1 MSNLTYLTR
10 GNANPQGKPRVYFC
24 CHPDDRELFF
34 DSISSLILKYHNCAI
49 WYNADPN
56 EPHDRE
62 ERELNLSQMQLF
74 VIPITYKLL
83 ARSSDAMDW
92 EIPFAIRNHIPV
104 LPIIEEEGLEKMFA
118 EKFGDIQYLDPN
130 VKDVT
135 AIPYEEKLKK
145 YLDSVLVGDELAA
158 QVRAAF
164 DAYIF
169 LSYRKKDRS
178 QAQQL
183 MRLIHENDF
192 CRDIAIWY
200 DEFLTPGDNF
210 NSAIAE
216 ALKKS
221 ELFTLVVTPNLLEKP
236 NYVMTD
242 EYPMA
247 KKASKDIFPVE
258 MTKTGRKELEECYTG
273 IPSCT
278 KAQDSAALSKELLKH
293 LQEVAVR
300 ENDEDPQHNYFIGI
314 AYLSGID
321 VEVNH
326 EKAVELIKGSAEK
339 EYEPAIEKLVNMY
352 RTGEGVERDY
362 REAISWQKKLV
373 EHREKIWNEEQSE
386 EASDELFSALWDL
399 GDYYEELQDLKNWRK
414 SWEKALTLCEQVRK
428 KHHFSKVSRNISVSY
443 NELGDISK
451 AEGKISEGRKY
462 YELSLEISKS
472 LAEESPTI
480 ENRRDLSV
488 SYERLENISKAE
500 GNLSEARRYYE
511 LVLNISKSLAE
522 ESPTIENR
530 RGLSA
535 SYNRLGDISQAEGNI
550 SEARRYYELSLEIFK
565 SLAEESPTIENRRGL
580 SVSYERLGN
589 ISKAEENISE
599 ARRYYE
605 PALEISESLAEE
617 SLTIENRR
625 DLSVS
630 YERLGDI
637 SEAEGNLFEAR
648 RYYELSLEIF
658 KSLAE
663 ESPTIENRRGLSISY
678 EKLGNISKAEGN
690 ISEAR
695 RYYEPAL
702 ETSKSLAEESPTIE
716 NRRDLSVS
724 YEKLGDIG
732 KAEGNISEAR
742 RYYELSLEIRKSLT
756 EESPTIENRRD
767 LSVSYN
773 KLGNISQA
781 EGNISEARRYYE
793 LDLEISKSLAEESP
807 TIENR
812 RDLSVS
818 YNRLGDISEA
828 EEARRYYE
836 LGLEISKS
844 LVEETDAPQ
853 AWDDVAASLCVLG
866 MLDGISVPH
875 LQEALEIWTDLVEKY
890 PENISYVQKMDLIK
904 ELLNENK

>member
-10 GNANPQGKPRVYFC
+10 GKSSPQGKPRVYFC

-56 EPHDRE
+56 EPYDRE
-62 ERELNLSQMQLF
+62 ERELDLSQMQLF

-92 EIPFAIRNHIPV
+92 EIQFAIRNHIPV
-104 LPIIEEEGLEKMFA
+104 LPIIEEVGLEKMFA

-130 VKDVT
+130 VKDIT

-145 YLDSVLVGDELAA
+145 YINSVLVGDELAA

-183 MRLIHENDF
+183 MRLIHENAF

-210 NSAIAE
+210 NSAIEE

-221 ELFTLVVTPNLLEKP
+221 ELFTLVVTPNLLENP
-236 NYVMTD
+236 NYVMTK

-247 KKASKDIFPVE
+247 KKESKDIFPVE
-258 MTKTGRKELEECYTG
+258 MTETGRKELEKYYTD

-293 LQEVAVR
+293 LQEVAVK
-300 ENDEDPQHNYFIGI
+300 ENDEDPQHNYFIGL

-339 EYEPAIEKLVNMY
+339 EYEPAIEKLVGMY

-373 EHREKIWNEEQSE
+373 ERREKIWNEEQSE
-386 EASDELFSALWDL
+386 EAFDSLFSSLWDL

-414 SWEKALTLCEQVRK
+414 SWEKALALCEQVRSK
-428 KHHFSKVSRNISVSY
+428 YHFSDTDRNIFVCY
-443 NELGDISK
+443 NNLGD
-451 AEGKISEGRKY
+451 
-462 YELSLEISKS
+462 
-472 LAEESPTI
+472 
-480 ENRRDLSV
+480 
-488 SYERLENISKAE
+488 ISKAE

-511 LVLNISKSLAE
+511 LSM
-522 ESPTIENR
+522 
-530 RGLSA
+530 
-535 SYNRLGDISQAEGNI
+535 
-550 SEARRYYELSLEIFK
+550 EIFK

-580 SVSYERLGN
+580 SVSYNNLGD
-589 ISKAEENISE
+589 ISKAEGNLSE

-605 PALEISESLAEE
+605 F
-617 SLTIENRR
+617 
-625 DLSVS
+625 
-630 YERLGDI
+630 Y
-637 SEAEGNLFEAR
+637 
-648 RYYELSLEIF
+648 
-658 KSLAE
+658 
-663 ESPTIENRRGLSISY
+663 
-678 EKLGNISKAEGN
+678 
-690 ISEAR
+690 
-695 RYYEPAL
+695 
-702 ETSKSLAEESPTIE
+702 
-716 NRRDLSVS
+716 
-724 YEKLGDIG
+724 
-732 KAEGNISEAR
+732 
-742 RYYELSLEIRKSLT
+742 
-756 EESPTIENRRD
+756 
-767 LSVSYN
+767 
-773 KLGNISQA
+773 
-781 EGNISEARRYYE
+781 
-793 LDLEISKSLAEESP
+793 LEISKSLAEESP

-812 RDLSVS
+812 RDLSIS
-818 YNRLGDISEA
+818 YERFGNISKA
-828 EEARRYYE
+828 EGKISEARRYYE
-836 LGLEISKS
+836 LALEIRKNLAKESPTIENRRDLSISYSKLGDISRADGKLSEARRYYELALEISKS
-844 LVEETDAPQ
+844 LAEESPTIENRRALSISYERLGNISKAEGDFSEAKRYYELDLEISKSLAEEADTPQ
-853 AWDDVAASLCVLG
+853 AFDDLALSLYFLG
-866 MLDGISVPH
+866 TFDGISVPY
-875 LQEALEIWTDLVEKY
+875 LQEALKIWTELAEKY
-890 PENISYVQKMDLIK
+890 PESTEYEKKCWAVKKMLKFNKIHLLIKRFNISNAVKKLIEK
-904 ELLNENK
+904 FKNKGE

>member
-10 GNANPQGKPRVYFC
+10 GKASPQGKPRVYFC

-56 EPHDRE
+56 EPYDRE
-62 ERELNLSQMQLF
+62 ERELDLSQMQLF
-74 VIPITYKLL
+74 VVPITYKLL

-104 LPIIEEEGLEKMFA
+104 LPVIEEENLEKMLA
-118 EKFGDIQYLDPN
+118 EKFEDIQYLDPN

-158 QVRAAF
+158 QVRGAF

-210 NSAIAE
+210 NSAIEE

-221 ELFTLVVTPNLLEKP
+221 ELFTLVVTPNLLENP
-236 NYVMTD
+236 NYVMTK

-247 KKASKDIFPVE
+247 KKESKDIFPVE
-258 MTKTGRKELEECYTG
+258 MTETGRKELEKYYTD

-293 LQEVAVR
+293 LQEVAVK
-300 ENDEDPQHNYFIGI
+300 ENDEDPQHNYFIGL

-339 EYEPAIEKLVNMY
+339 EYESAIEKLVSMY

-386 EASDELFSALWDL
+386 VSYNSLFNALWDL
-399 GDYYEELQDLKNWRK
+399 GDYYRELQDLKNWRK
-414 SWEKALTLCEQVRK
+414 SWEKALALCEKVRIEQ
-428 KHHFSKVSRNISVSY
+428 HFSRANRNISVCY
-443 NELGDISK
+443 NNLGDISK
-451 AEGKISEGRKY
+451 AEGKLTEAKRY
-462 YELSLEISKS
+462 YELDLGISKSLAEESPTIENLGGLSVSYNKLGDISQAEGNLSKARRYYELDLGISKSLAEESPTMENRRGLLISYERLGDISEAEGKLTEAKRYYELDLGISKSLAEESPTIENLGGLSVSYNKLGDISEAEGNLSEARRYYELALEIRKSLVKESPTIENRRGLLISYERLGNISKAEGKISEARRYYELESEISKS

-480 ENRRDLSV
+480 EDRRDLLI
-488 SYERLENISKAE
+488 SYNKLGDISKAE
-500 GNLSEARRYYE
+500 GKLTEARRYYE
-511 LVLNISKSLAE
+511 L
-522 ESPTIENR
+522 ES
-530 RGLSA
+530 
-535 SYNRLGDISQAEGNI
+535 
-550 SEARRYYELSLEIFK
+550 
-565 SLAEESPTIENRRGL
+565 
-580 SVSYERLGN
+580 
-589 ISKAEENISE
+589 
-599 ARRYYE
+599 
-605 PALEISESLAEE
+605 EIS
-617 SLTIENRR
+617 R
-625 DLSVS
+625 
-630 YERLGDI
+630 
-637 SEAEGNLFEAR
+637 
-648 RYYELSLEIF
+648 
-658 KSLAE
+658 
-663 ESPTIENRRGLSISY
+663 
-678 EKLGNISKAEGN
+678 
-690 ISEAR
+690 
-695 RYYEPAL
+695 
-702 ETSKSLAEESPTIE
+702 
-716 NRRDLSVS
+716 
-724 YEKLGDIG
+724 
-732 KAEGNISEAR
+732 
-742 RYYELSLEIRKSLT
+742 SLT

-767 LSVSYN
+767 LF
-773 KLGNISQA
+773 
-781 EGNISEARRYYE
+781 
-793 LDLEISKSLAEESP
+793 
-807 TIENR
+807 
-812 RDLSVS
+812 VS

-853 AWDDVAASLCVLG
+853 AWDDVAASLCLLG
-866 MLDGISVPH
+866 ILDGISVPH
-875 LQEALEIWTDLVEKY
+875 LQEALEIWTDLAEKY
-890 PENISYVQKMDLIK
+890 SKNKSYSQKRDLIK
-904 ELLNENK
+904 QLLNENK